1 MKILLVEDDDNLA
14 EVLQRLLVKEGYVVD
29 LADALA
35 MAKEAL
41 LSNQYDIVILDRML
55 PDGDGL
61 DLIRFNSERHKQN
74 RFLVLSA
81 LNEIGQKV
89 EGLNLGADD
98 YVAKPFEPEELLARI
113 KVSLRHPLQEIKK
126 EVRCGN
132 LSYDCVARD
141 FRVNDQPLVLPRRE
155 MVVLE
160 SLIKRSGRVATRE
173 VIESEMYGYNDEILS
188 NSLESHISK
197 LRKNIKEHQIHVTIR
212 TIRGVGYMLQE
223 GL

>member
-1 MKILLVEDDDNLA
+1 MKLLLVEDDNNLA
-14 EVLQRLLVKEGYVVD
+14 DLLQRLFIKEGYIVD
-29 LADALA
+29 TAESLAI
-35 MAKEAL
+35 AKEAL
-41 LSNQYDIVILDRML
+41 LSNSYAIVILDRML

-61 DLIRFNSERHKQN
+61 ELIRFSRSSFQQN

-81 LNEIGQKV
+81 LDETGQRV
-89 EGLNLGADD
+89 EGLDLGADD

-113 KVSLRHPLQEIKK
+113 RVSLRHPLQETKK
-126 EVRCGN
+126 ELRCGN
-132 LSYDCVARD
+132 LSYESITRNFHVDGE
-141 FRVNDQPLVLPRRE
+141 PLILPRRE

-197 LRKNIKEHQIHVTIR
+197 LRKNLKEKNIR
-212 TIRGVGYMLQE
+212 ASISTIRGVGYMLKSDV
-223 GL
+223 